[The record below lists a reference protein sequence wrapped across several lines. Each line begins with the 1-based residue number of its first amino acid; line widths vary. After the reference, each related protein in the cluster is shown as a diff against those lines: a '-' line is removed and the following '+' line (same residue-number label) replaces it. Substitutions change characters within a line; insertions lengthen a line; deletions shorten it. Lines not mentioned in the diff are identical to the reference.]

1 MQLSVV
7 QMLREGL
14 ARLGKAIG
22 AHEIKIDQLPEE
34 AANRLRRDQIRGAIK
49 EMRLFLGGTTV
60 FAPVISMQAWGI
72 GINWLAILYTL
83 MMWGFSW
90 WLIYRWFKTYQ
101 TDGSKKDMDSF
112 VAETRVNAGLYCLGM
127 VFFYPFVSGNEKT
140 IICCIMVG
148 SLALGTVG
156 FSHAPRA
163 AFWYLG
169 FHAVTITL
177 VPLLYGLYW
186 NSTPDLLL
194 SALAFVAG
202 VAIFN
207 ACLQS
212 ARDQMR
218 AFVNHEALKQ
228 KSEVIDLLL
237 KDYEEQG
244 VELMWSTDAEGKMTN
259 CPHQIKELIGDP
271 KRLESSA
278 TMVDILSASIDPQG
292 TDDLAKVASAFAEQ
306 VDFHN
311 VTLPVYSKDTNALK
325 WIMMRGRPQLEGTK
339 FVGFRGIFADATTAV
354 EAQKRVEFL
363 AQNDPLTETCN
374 RNHIQTK
381 LEALD
386 PLQDKATGYLI
397 DLDGFK
403 QVNDSYGHAVGDQ
416 LLQQVADRIK
426 EIVDDATMIARLGG
440 DEFLVLTD
448 DSKRFE
454 TRLPRALAERLLTR
468 LSEPYIIG
476 RFDILISAS
485 VGSATFPND
494 TTEGASLLNLADLAL
509 YAAKKGGRN
518 KYVRFIESMQTGLQK
533 RKIITDRLRL
543 ALNENLITPHYQPQH
558 CAQSKKLIGFEA
570 LARWTDAE
578 LGAVGPDIFIPIAEE
593 TGLIQQVGEH
603 ILRTACQDALTW
615 DVPAGEEPLTVSVN
629 LSPVQVR
636 RRNVVTMV
644 HNILEETGLPPE
656 RLEIEVTESVLI
668 EDTEGTRQTLANLQK
683 LGVRI
688 ALDDFGTGYSS
699 LSYLRALPLHRVKID
714 RSFIAD
720 IDDFEAQSI
729 VQTIIELCARL
740 KLDVVAEGVE
750 TLQSAKTLSEMNCG
764 VLQGYYFSPPV
775 PAKDTQPLIEKYLS
789 SAA

>member
-1 MQLSVV
+1 M
-7 QMLREGL
+7 
-14 ARLGKAIG
+14 
-22 AHEIKIDQLPEE
+22 
-34 AANRLRRDQIRGAIK
+34 
-49 EMRLFLGGTTV
+49 GGTTV
-60 FAPVISMQAWGI
+60 FAPVISMQAWGV
-72 GINWLAILYTL
+72 GIDWLAILYTL
-83 MMWGFSW
+83 TMWGFSW
-90 WLIYRWFKTYQ
+90 WLIYRWFITYQ

-112 VAETRVNAGLYCLGM
+112 VAETRLNAGLYCLGM

-271 KRLESSA
+271 KRLESGA
-278 TMVDILSASIDPQG
+278 TMIDILSTSIDPQG

-448 DSKRFE
+448 ESKRFE
-454 TRLPRALAERLLTR
+454 TRLPHALAERLLTR

-518 KYVRFIESMQTGLQK
+518 KYVRFIASMQTGLQK

-543 ALNENLITPHYQPQH
+543 ALSENLITPHYQPQH

-593 TGLIQQVGEH
+593 TGSDPASRRAYPENG
-603 ILRTACQDALTW
+603 
-615 DVPAGEEPLTVSVN
+615 VPRRPYLGCPG
-629 LSPVQVR
+629 R
-636 RRNVVTMV
+636 RRAAYRVGQFVACAGASPQCRFTMV

-750 TLQSAKTLSEMNCG
+750 TLQSATTLSEMNCG